1 MSHTT
6 PITTN
11 QQINLAFVI
20 RLNWDQTSGEWR
32 ILLKPV
38 QGLEAR
44 RFSDV
49 ESMLFYLETVMWNEQ
64 RKE

>member
-11 QQINLAFVI
+11 QQINLAFVV
-20 RLNWDQTSGEWR
+20 RLSWDQTSGEWR

-38 QGLEAR
+38 QGQEAR
-44 RFSDV
+44 RFRDV
-49 ESMLFYLETVMWNEQ
+49 ESMLFYLERVMQNEQ
-64 RKE
+64 GKE